1 MRPRTRRNASRN
13 TQPREADILI
23 SLTAVQKARL
33 RFLAKTFGVSMTE
46 VVRLLVD
53 EKYITQALT
62 PSATLAD
69 NSIVQSDR

>member
-1 MRPRTRRNASRN
+1 MTERTRRNAPHN

-23 SLTAVQKARL
+23 SLTAVQKSRL

-53 EKYITQALT
+53 EQYVKRVLSDDAKLIENS
-62 PSATLAD
+62 PVSAE
-69 NSIVQSDR
+69 S